1 MVKIPAEY
9 AKDARTVSA
18 YNKGHEEGYY
28 GKHEITEANFASQ
41 AEAEAFAI
49 GRKTGEL
56 KRKEFENE

>member
-1 MVKIPAEY
+1 MIRIPNEY

>member
-1 MVKIPAEY
+1 MHTIPTEY
-9 AKDARTVSA
+9 ASDARTVSA

-28 GKHEITEANFASQ
+28 GKNEVTEANFASQ

-56 KRKEFENE
+56 KRKEFENG

>member
-1 MVKIPAEY
+1 MIRIPTEY
-9 AKDARTVSA
+9 AKDARTIRA

-28 GKHEITEANFASQ
+28 GRNEVTEANFASQ

-56 KRKEFENE
+56 KRKEFDNE

>member
-1 MVKIPAEY
+1 MVRIPAEY

-28 GKHEITEANFASQ
+28 GKNEVTEANFASQ

-56 KRKEFENE
+56 KRKEFENG